1 MIEFKNVTKRYGDKL
16 AVDNVSFRINE
27 GEIFVLIGPS
37 GSGKTTTLKMINRL
51 IPLSE
56 GYIYFKEEPIS
67 NYEVYEMRRDMG
79 YVLQQI
85 ALFPHM
91 TISENIAQVP
101 QMENWSDKDINKRV
115 DELLEMVALDPETYK
130 DRKPSELSGG
140 QQQRIGVLRALAAD
154 PPVIL
159 MDEPFSALDPITR
172 ENFQNDLLELQNKIN
187 KTIVFVT
194 HDIAEAMKLADRLCL
209 FNEGQVE
216 QIGLPEEFIESPASS
231 FVEQFIG
238 KVNQDL
244 NLTAGELVAE
254 LSVAETESEYPV
266 VKEQADITEI
276 FKLLSNNEAVLVETE
291 GGSKKLSRSQV
302 FGYLAD
308 KRGVTS

>member
-101 QMENWSDKDINKRV
+101 QMENWSDEDINKRI
-115 DELLEMVALDPETYK
+115 DELLEMVGLDPETYK
-130 DRKPSELSGG
+130 DRKTI
-140 QQQRIGVLRALAAD
+140 RIVWWTTTTYR
-154 PPVIL
+154 
-159 MDEPFSALDPITR
+159 
-172 ENFQNDLLELQNKIN
+172 
-187 KTIVFVT
+187 
-194 HDIAEAMKLADRLCL
+194 C
-209 FNEGQVE
+209 
-216 QIGLPEEFIESPASS
+216 
-231 FVEQFIG
+231 
-238 KVNQDL
+238 
-244 NLTAGELVAE
+244 
-254 LSVAETESEYPV
+254 TES
-266 VKEQADITEI
+266 
-276 FKLLSNNEAVLVETE
+276 LS
-291 GGSKKLSRSQV
+291 SRSTCNIN
-302 FGYLAD
+302 G
-308 KRGVTS
+308 